1 MKNHTFK
8 NFLKQVELNC
18 LAMSNLSCSIYNNAK
33 SSAKFYKEKIQI
45 IVEYD
50 KIIIIIKLGNYK
62 NILSK

>member
-18 LAMSNLSCSIYNNAK
+18 LAMSNLSCSIYSNAK

-50 KIIIIIKLGNYK
+50 KNNNNNNRKLQKY
-62 NILSK
+62 SF